1 MIAAMNQNDR
11 RDVTMKGNSMFRG
24 LTTLGSAAVLAFGLG
39 MAPAVADETE
49 GVLKNYADIA
59 QAGYEDSLETAKTMQ
74 LAINA
79 FLSQPTE
86 ENLRAAR
93 AAWIA
98 ARIPYMQTEAY
109 RFGNPIVDEWEG
121 AVNAWPLDEGLID
134 YVAEV
139 YGTESPENDLYTA
152 NVIKNVSLSI
162 GGKKIDTSKL
172 TKELLADDLQE
183 AGGVEANVATGY
195 HAIEFLLWGQDLHGT
210 DAGAGERPATDYD
223 AKNCS
228 NGNCERRAEYLSTV
242 TELLIDDLDWMA
254 DQWKPGGEARK
265 TVMDAGKDGGLTI
278 IMTGLGSLSYGELAG
293 ERIKLGLMV
302 HDPEEEHDCF
312 SDNTHAAHFFDGL
325 GIHNVYT
332 GRYRR
337 ADGSVV
343 TGPSISDL
351 VKAKDPKVDAE
362 VVSKLNATME
372 AMNTMYLRA
381 LTTESYDQMIGEG
394 NDEGNAVIQNVVDAL
409 LEQTKAIE
417 RAVAVLDLK
426 AIEFEGSDSL
436 DSPEKVGAPE

>member
-1 MIAAMNQNDR
+1 MFQGLK
-11 RDVTMKGNSMFRG
+11 TMVP
-24 LTTLGSAAVLAFGLG
+24 AAVLACGFGLS
-39 MAPAVADETE
+39 PALADGPK

-59 QAGYEDSLETAKTMQ
+59 QAGYADSLETAKTMQ

-79 FLSQPTE
+79 FLSSPTE
-86 ENLRAAR
+86 PNLRAAR

-98 ARIPYMQTEAY
+98 ARMPYMQTEAY
-109 RFGNPIVDEWEG
+109 RFGNPIVDDWEG
-121 AVNAWPLDEGLID
+121 KVNAWPLDEGLID

-139 YGTESPENDLYTA
+139 YGDESPENELYVA
-152 NVIKNVSLSI
+152 DVIKNFSLSL
-162 GGKKIDTSKL
+162 GGKKIDTSKI
-172 TKELLADDLQE
+172 TKELLADTLQE

-195 HAIEFLLWGQDLHGT
+195 HAVEFLLWGQDLNGT
-210 DAGAGERPATDYD
+210 DAGAGERPATDFD
-223 AKNCS
+223 VKNCT

-242 TELLIDDLDWMA
+242 TELLIDDLQWMA
-254 DQWKPGGEARK
+254 DRWKPDGEARK
-265 TVMDAGKDGGLTI
+265 AVMDAGDEGGLTV

-312 SDNTHAAHFFDGL
+312 SDNTHAAHFFDAL

-343 TGPSISDL
+343 SGSSISDL

-362 VVSKLNATME
+362 VLATLDATMD
-372 AMNTMYLRA
+372 AMNTLYLRA

-394 NDEGNAVIQNVVDAL
+394 NDEGNKVVQDVVDAL
-409 LEQTKAIE
+409 LAQTKAIE
-417 RAVAVLDLK
+417 RAVATLDLK

-436 DSPEKVGAPE
+436 DAPEKVDAE